1 MVAVVSAAA
10 SLENEYLGNNNNH
23 MKLVKQGQSLFSFKN
38 NLLMAGILLAMSSQS
53 VSAEERTI
61 DISGNNTSSA
71 YVEYSTPVSIAATD
85 VVNVK
90 MARYCYFSSTVTGS
104 GVLNLYG
111 GGERCYLGTKS
122 GAKWAEMTNY
132 KGDIHIYPFIENSPN
147 AGFWGVILAH
157 GGKAFSPENI
167 DYSKVN
173 KTMENNHV
181 TLHAGATIATEAN
194 TSGAGFR
201 IGELQ
206 MEAGS
211 TLHGYMKDK
220 RAVYYLLGCM
230 NTDATL
236 AGTII
241 PSKDYENTPLGIIKE
256 GTGTYSITGN
266 NNYLS
271 GALRI
276 LQGRVLVMNDRAE
289 AESQQL
295 RGALGAKPNA
305 TDAIAYVF
313 SNGVLGGTGSIGGM
327 VDNYGTI
334 EPGADG
340 VGVLTLKNFAADLD
354 ANLTVRPSSR
364 LRFKVAAADS
374 YDQLLVDGTVSYNN
388 IQEDFST
395 SDKMPVIE
403 MALEQTADIA
413 IGTEF
418 RVLTVNSKSAAD
430 WHFDVRANKYT
441 WVVEERQENDHVVFV
456 VRLESYADMEIAEDT
471 DEDEDANDPI
481 YTMGAFYDD
490 GVDDAAD
497 KNTLKYYA
505 DQTQKSIG
513 VALCTYKGLD
523 SDRSEAGRQ
532 FNMMVC
538 ENEMKMDA
546 LQPSKGSFSFGSA
559 DNLVSLAQQNN
570 MAIRGHCLVWHSQVP
585 GWLSADG
592 KKNDKNWTREE
603 ALEIMKNHIT
613 KVMTHYKGKVREW
626 DVVNECLDD
635 DQTTVR
641 SNPNSYDLR
650 QQSVWQRAIGDD
662 YIDSAFVYAHRAD
675 PDAILYLNDY
685 GVELQGKAKSLAF
698 YNLAVSLKEKGI
710 PIHGVGLQ
718 CHFSVGE
725 VDGVKLNRTIKRF
738 AEAGLL
744 CIITE
749 LDMGIPSTTAAN
761 KEEQARMYRMLTDI
775 VLKNDNCPSMVIWGI
790 KDNDSWRSGS
800 NPLLYDSGMG
810 KKPAWYGVRSALR
823 HRMLASS
830 IGAVRCDGIATNSE
844 VYTLDGRRVSA
855 VSLKPGLYIKDGK
868 KFVVK

>member
-1 MVAVVSAAA
+1 
-10 SLENEYLGNNNNH
+10 
-23 MKLVKQGQSLFSFKN
+23 
-38 NLLMAGILLAMSSQS
+38 MAGLLLAMSSQS

-61 DISGNNTSSA
+61 DISGSNSADKYLIYNN
-71 YVEYSTPVSIAATD
+71 SISLPASD
-85 VVNVK
+85 VVNAK
-90 MARYCYFSSTVTGS
+90 INARYCYFSSTISGS
-104 GVLNLYG
+104 GVLNIYG
-111 GGERCYLGTKS
+111 GGDRCFLGGEKGKT
-122 GAKWAEMTNY
+122 WPNWTNY
-132 KGDIHIYPFIENSPN
+132 TGNVHIYKLAESSYS
-147 AGFWGVILAH
+147 AGFYGVVLAY
-157 GGKAFSPENI
+157 GGKSSSPENALA
-167 DYSKVN
+167 DVKSGKVN
-173 KTMENNHV
+173 PSMANNRV
-181 TLHAGATIATEAN
+181 TLHNGATMVCE
-194 TSGAGFR
+194 TSTNGAGFR
-201 IGELQ
+201 IGELNT
-206 MEAGS
+206 EAGS
-211 TLHGYMKDK
+211 TLQGFYKK
-220 RAVYYLLGCM
+220 SRSVYYLVGGL

-236 AGTII
+236 AGTIK
-241 PSKDYENTPLGIIKE
+241 PTDYDNGTSLSIIKE

-266 NNYLS
+266 DNYLS

-276 LQGRVLVMNDRAE
+276 LEGRVLVMNNRAE

-305 TDAIAYVF
+305 NEAIAYVF
-313 SNGVLGGTGSIGGM
+313 SKGVLGGTGSIGGM

-340 VGVLTLKNFAADLD
+340 IGVLTLKNYVADLP
-354 ANLTVRPSSR
+354 ANLMVRPQSR
-364 LRFKVAAADS
+364 LRFKVASANS
-374 YDQLLVDGTVSYNN
+374 YDQIVADGSVSYKN
-388 IQEDFST
+388 IQEDFTT

-403 MALEQTADIA
+403 MALEQTADIP

-418 RVLTVNSKSAAD
+418 RVLTVNSKEADD

-441 WVVEERQENDHVVFV
+441 WEVEEREEDGHVVFV
-456 VRLESYADMEIAEDT
+456 VRLVSYADMEISDDS
-471 DEDEDANDPI
+471 DEDEEANDPI

-490 GVDDAAD
+490 GINDATDNNTLRYYAD
-497 KNTLKYYA
+497 KN
-505 DQTQKSIG
+505 QKSIG
-513 VALCTYKGLD
+513 VALCTYKGYD
-523 SDRSEAGRQ
+523 NERKEATRQ

-546 LQPSKGSFSFGSA
+546 LQPSKGSFSFGGA
-559 DNLVSLAQQNN
+559 DNLVSLAQQNS
-570 MAIRGHCLVWHSQVP
+570 MVIRGHCLVWHSQVP
-585 GWLSADG
+585 GWLSSDG
-592 KKNDKNWTREE
+592 KKNDKNWTRDE

-613 KVMTHYKGKVREW
+613 KVMQHYKGKVREW

-662 YIDSAFVYAHRAD
+662 YIDSAFVYAHQAD

-718 CHFSVGE
+718 CHFSIGE

-738 AEAGLL
+738 AEAGLK

-761 KEEQARMYRMLTDI
+761 KEEQARLYRMITDI
-775 VLKNDNCPSMVIWGI
+775 VLNNDNCPSMVIWGV
-790 KDNDSWRSGS
+790 KDNDSWRTNS

-810 KKPAWYGVRSALR
+810 KKSAWYGVRSALR
-823 HRMLASS
+823 HRTLSTDVS
-830 IGAVRCDGIATNSE
+830 TVRCESVATDGT
-844 VYTLDGRRVSA
+844 VYDLQGRKVTSQ
-855 VSLKPGLYIKDGK
+855 LKAGLYIKDGK

>member
-1 MVAVVSAAA
+1 
-10 SLENEYLGNNNNH
+10 
-23 MKLVKQGQSLFSFKN
+23 
-38 NLLMAGILLAMSSQS
+38 MAGLLLAMSSQS

-61 DISGNNTSSA
+61 DISGSNSADSYLVYNSSISVPA
-71 YVEYSTPVSIAATD
+71 DDI
-85 VVNVK
+85 VNAK
-90 MARYCYFSSTVTGS
+90 INARYCYFSSTISGS
-104 GVLNLYG
+104 GVLNIYG
-111 GGERCYLGTKS
+111 GGDRCFLGGEKGKT
-122 GAKWAEMTNY
+122 WPNWTNY
-132 KGDIHIYPFIENSPN
+132 TGNVHIYKLAESSYS
-147 AGFWGVILAH
+147 AGFYGVVLAY
-157 GGKAFSPENI
+157 GGKSSSPENALA
-167 DYSKVN
+167 DVKSGKVN
-173 KTMENNHV
+173 PSMANNRV
-181 TLHAGATIATEAN
+181 TLHDGATMVCESSTN
-194 TSGAGFR
+194 GAGFR
-201 IGELQ
+201 IGELNT
-206 MEAGS
+206 EAGS
-211 TLHGYMKDK
+211 TLQGYYKK
-220 RAVYYLLGCM
+220 SRSVYYLLGGL

-236 AGTII
+236 AGTIK
-241 PSKDYENTPLGIIKE
+241 PTDYDDATLLSIVKE

-276 LQGRVLVMNDRAE
+276 LEGRVLVMNDRAE

-305 TDAIAYVF
+305 NEAIAYVF
-313 SNGVLGGTGSIGGM
+313 SKGVLGGTGSIGGM

-340 VGVLTLKNFAADLD
+340 IGVLTLKNYAADLA

-374 YDQLLVDGTVSYNN
+374 YDQLMVNGSVNYKN
-388 IQEDFST
+388 IAEDFST

-418 RVLTVNSKSAAD
+418 RVLTVNSKAAGD
-430 WHFDVRANKYT
+430 WHFDVHANKYT

-456 VRLESYADMEIAEDT
+456 VRLESYADMEIADDP
-471 DEDEDANDPI
+471 DEDDEANDPI

-490 GVDDAAD
+490 GINDATDNNTLRYYAD
-497 KNTLKYYA
+497 KN
-505 DQTQKSIG
+505 QKSIG
-513 VALCTYKGLD
+513 VALCTYKGYD
-523 SDRSEAGRQ
+523 SERKEAARQ

-546 LQPSKGSFSFGSA
+546 LQPSKGSFSFGGA
-559 DNLVSLAQQNN
+559 DNLVSLAQQND

-585 GWLSADG
+585 GWLSSDG
-592 KKNDKNWTREE
+592 KKNDKNWTREQ

-613 KVMTHYKGKVREW
+613 KVMQHYKGKVREW

-718 CHFSVGE
+718 CHFSIGE

-749 LDMGIPSTTAAN
+749 LDMGIPSTTATN
-761 KEEQARMYRMLTDI
+761 KEEQARMYRMITDI
-775 VLKNDNCPSMVIWGI
+775 VLKNDNCPSMVVWGI

-823 HRMLASS
+823 HRALSTGVS
-830 IGAVRCDGIATNSE
+830 EKVIVNSDKFATAPI
-844 VYTLDGRRVSA
+844 YDLQGRKVTSL
-855 VSLKPGLYIKDGK
+855 LKPGLYIKDGK

>member
-1 MVAVVSAAA
+1 
-10 SLENEYLGNNNNH
+10 
-23 MKLVKQGQSLFSFKN
+23 
-38 NLLMAGILLAMSSQS
+38 MAGLLLAMSSQS

-61 DISGNNTSSA
+61 DISGSNSADSYLVYNSSISVPA
-71 YVEYSTPVSIAATD
+71 DDI
-85 VVNVK
+85 VNAK
-90 MARYCYFSSTVTGS
+90 INARYCYFSSTISGS
-104 GVLNLYG
+104 GVLNIYG
-111 GGERCYLGTKS
+111 GGDRCFLGGEKGKT
-122 GAKWAEMTNY
+122 WPNWTNY
-132 KGDIHIYPFIENSPN
+132 TGNVHIYKLAESSYS
-147 AGFWGVILAH
+147 AGFYGVVLAY
-157 GGKAFSPENI
+157 GGKSSSPENALA
-167 DYSKVN
+167 DVKSGKVN
-173 KTMENNHV
+173 PSMANNRV
-181 TLHAGATIATEAN
+181 TLHDGATMVCE
-194 TSGAGFR
+194 TSTNGAGFR
-201 IGELQ
+201 IGELNT
-206 MEAGS
+206 EAGS
-211 TLHGYMKDK
+211 TLQGYYKK
-220 RAVYYLLGCM
+220 SRSVYYLLGGL

-236 AGTII
+236 AGTIK
-241 PSKDYENTPLGIIKE
+241 PTDYDDATLLSIVKE

-276 LQGRVLVMNDRAE
+276 LEGRVLVMNDRAE

-305 TDAIAYVF
+305 TEAIAYVF
-313 SNGVLGGTGSIGGM
+313 SKGVLGGTGSIGGM

-340 VGVLTLKNFAADLD
+340 IGVLTLKNYAADLA

-374 YDQLLVDGTVSYNN
+374 YDQLMVNGSVNYKN
-388 IQEDFST
+388 IAEDFST

-418 RVLTVNSKSAAD
+418 RVLTVNSKVAGD

-441 WVVEERQENDHVVFV
+441 WEVEEREEDGHVVFV
-456 VRLESYADMEIAEDT
+456 VRLESYADMEIAD
-471 DEDEDANDPI
+471 DPDVDDDADDPI

-490 GVDDAAD
+490 GIDDAAD

-505 DQTQKSIG
+505 DQNQKSVG

-523 SDRSEAGRQ
+523 SDRSEAARQ

-559 DNLVSLAQQNN
+559 DNLVSLAQQNS

-585 GWLSADG
+585 GWLSSDG
-592 KKNDKNWTREE
+592 KKNDKNWTREQ

-613 KVMTHYKGKVREW
+613 KVMQHYKGKVREW

-718 CHFSVGE
+718 CHFSIGE

-738 AEAGLL
+738 AEAGLM

-761 KEEQARMYRMLTDI
+761 KEEQARLYRMITDI
-775 VLKNDNCPSMVIWGI
+775 VLKNDNCPSMVIWGV
-790 KDNDSWRSGS
+790 KDNDSWRSAS

-823 HRMLASS
+823 HRALSTGVS
-830 IGAVRCDGIATNSE
+830 EKVIVNSDKFATAPI
-844 VYTLDGRRVSA
+844 YDLQGRKVTSL
-855 VSLKPGLYIKDGK
+855 LKPGLYIKNGK